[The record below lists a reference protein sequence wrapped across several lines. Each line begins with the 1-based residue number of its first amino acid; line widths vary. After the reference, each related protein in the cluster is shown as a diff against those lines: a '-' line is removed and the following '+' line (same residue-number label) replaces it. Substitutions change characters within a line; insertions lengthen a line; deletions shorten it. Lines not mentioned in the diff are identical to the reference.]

1 MARPQSSQ
9 PTTIVPGVAIE
20 RRLLMLRGERVIL
33 DRDLADLY
41 AVSTKALNQ
50 AVRRNIERFPPDFA
64 FLLTAQEVA
73 ILRSQTVTS
82 SSEWGGRRHP
92 PYAFTEQGVAMLSS
106 ALRSPRAILVNVE
119 IMRTFVRLRRLLAS
133 HAELARKLTELEQRY
148 DAQFRA
154 VFDAIRALM
163 EPLDEG
169 EPPVIGF
176 R

>member
-82 SSEWGGRRHP
+82 SWRTPRR
-92 PYAFTEQGVAMLSS
+92 
-106 ALRSPRAILVNVE
+106 
-119 IMRTFVRLRRLLAS
+119 
-133 HAELARKLTELEQRY
+133 
-148 DAQFRA
+148 
-154 VFDAIRALM
+154 
-163 EPLDEG
+163 
-169 EPPVIGF
+169 
-176 R
+176 